1 VRLTE
6 PQGDDG
12 TRRLDAEALAWSLVI
27 AFGGL
32 GLVLGFALAPAFG
45 EAIQPNP
52 LETWPDDSVRA
63 LIAPEPTELAR
74 FAIAV
79 VTPVIAA
86 VVLLFAGR
94 RATALRR
101 SRLVRAA
108 PAAVTLVVLGVV
120 AVGWVARSEPQ
131 AFGLDPQ
138 YFGERDLAIA
148 LLVAAAIL
156 LVALRRPDASV
167 PARVRTALLRP
178 RTDSR
183 ATVLASGA
191 AAVGATAALML
202 QAVYA
207 AGSLPDAP
215 PITLLHLPFTFADFA
230 AFGNGATP
238 LVDFAG
244 QYSNLLPWLGH
255 PVLAAFDYSPVA
267 FTTLMAVL
275 SALSLLALWR
285 ALALTAR
292 NEVAGL
298 LLYLPVLALSLRPTM
313 EIADERASNATLVQI
328 LPERYL
334 LPCLLAWLCAR
345 HLRGLSPR
353 APLVLF
359 GVAGLALLNNPE
371 FGGPCVAAT
380 FFALLVGSPARLSRA
395 AAVRLIGQLAAG
407 VAAAVALV
415 GAATLVRTGS
425 LPSVDLLTYYSRL
438 FGSQGFGLQPMP
450 TLGFHLIVYA
460 SFAGSLLLAAFR
472 HRSGATDHALSGL
485 LAYAGCFGLAAGI
498 YYAGRSN
505 AITLVALFP
514 AWGFALALLTWAGF
528 RWLALT
534 NGAWRT
540 ALTPIGAL
548 AAIAMIGFGL
558 ASTALIDAPAPWTQ
572 VQRIADD
579 GDGTSSFDL
588 LPEAERFVAEQARAG
603 EPVLILRENG
613 HLLARGAQVRN
624 VSLIGDPV
632 HVVAPAQLDDLLE
645 DLRQAGGRSVFVG
658 SGVFIAIHPGVRG
671 GLRARGYRPA
681 ATDRASGL
689 VVWRPRT

>member
-1 VRLTE
+1 
-6 PQGDDG
+6 
-12 TRRLDAEALAWSLVI
+12 LDAEALAWSLVI

-32 GLVLGFALAPAFG
+32 GLVLGFALAPAFA

-183 ATVLASGA
+183 AAVLASGA

-202 QAVYA
+202 HAVYA
-207 AGSLPDAP
+207 AESLPDAL

-267 FTTLMAVL
+267 FTTGAD
-275 SALSLLALWR
+275 R
-285 ALALTAR
+285 AKR
-292 NEVAGL
+292 
-298 LLYLPVLALSLRPTM
+298 SR
-313 EIADERASNATLVQI
+313 
-328 LPERYL
+328 
-334 LPCLLAWLCAR
+334 
-345 HLRGLSPR
+345 
-353 APLVLF
+353 
-359 GVAGLALLNNPE
+359 
-371 FGGPCVAAT
+371 
-380 FFALLVGSPARLSRA
+380 RA
-395 AAVRLIGQLAAG
+395 AA
-407 VAAAVALV
+407 
-415 GAATLVRTGS
+415 
-425 LPSVDLLTYYSRL
+425 LPARPRA
-438 FGSQGFGLQPMP
+438 Q
-450 TLGFHLIVYA
+450 
-460 SFAGSLLLAAFR
+460 
-472 HRSGATDHALSGL
+472 
-485 LAYAGCFGLAAGI
+485 
-498 YYAGRSN
+498 
-505 AITLVALFP
+505 
-514 AWGFALALLTWAGF
+514 
-528 RWLALT
+528 
-534 NGAWRT
+534 
-540 ALTPIGAL
+540 
-548 AAIAMIGFGL
+548 
-558 ASTALIDAPAPWTQ
+558 PAPH
-572 VQRIADD
+572 D
-579 GDGTSSFDL
+579 GD
-588 LPEAERFVAEQARAG
+588 R
-603 EPVLILRENG
+603 
-613 HLLARGAQVRN
+613 
-624 VSLIGDPV
+624 
-632 HVVAPAQLDDLLE
+632 
-645 DLRQAGGRSVFVG
+645 
-658 SGVFIAIHPGVRG
+658 
-671 GLRARGYRPA
+671 
-681 ATDRASGL
+681 
-689 VVWRPRT
+689 